1 MFGMKYF
8 KSEIGRVCA
17 FSEHDIGVVRLIE
30 SLEIA
35 AQSTDK
41 SEVEYAASQ
50 LEKIDRIF
58 FQIRDRLKELH
69 EMTTAEVEAHINPP
83 QSLQDLAATVQRKV
97 DTEYTRRMSALANNY
112 PAHERESWPVQLAEA
127 QALQADENAATP
139 WMDQCATVRGLTRQE
154 LAARILSKDAAYR
167 QVSGSLTGI
176 RQWHEDQIAALLNA
190 GEASRQA
197 LQAYDTTQGWPTTDL
212 REPQPA

>member
-8 KSEIGRVCA
+8 KSENGRVCA

-83 QSLQDLAATVQRKV
+83 QSLIDLAATAQRNV
-97 DTEYTRRMSALANNY
+97 DAEYTRRMSELANSY
-112 PAHERESWPVQLAEA
+112 PTHERESWPVQLAEA
-127 QALQADENAATP
+127 QTMQADENVATP
-139 WMDQCATVRGLTRQE
+139 WIDQCAAVRGIPRQE
-154 LAARILSKDAAYR
+154 LAARILAKDEAYR
-167 QVSGSLTGI
+167 LVSGKLTGV
-176 RQWHEDQIAALLNA
+176 RQWHEDKITALLEQ
-190 GEASRQA
+190 GETARPA
-197 LQAYDTTQGWPTTDL
+197 LEGYNHLQGW
-212 REPQPA
+212 E